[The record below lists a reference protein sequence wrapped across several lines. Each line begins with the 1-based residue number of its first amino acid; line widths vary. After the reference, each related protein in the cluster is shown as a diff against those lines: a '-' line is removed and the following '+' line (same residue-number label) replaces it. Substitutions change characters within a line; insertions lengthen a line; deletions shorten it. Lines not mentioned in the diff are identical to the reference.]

1 MYTDRPVSGE
11 TVDTGVDTAASPA
24 TSVATTSAASEAASP
39 STHQGDAPGRR
50 SYLDPRSTTERLRL
64 LWSTGARDVTL
75 VAPRDTPRPQAIDPR
90 GWIA

>member
-1 MYTDRPVSGE
+1 MYTDRPISGE
-11 TVDTGVDTAASPA
+11 TVDTGVDTAASPS
-24 TSVATTSAASEAASP
+24 TSVATSSAPGAAHPSTSAGETA
-39 STHQGDAPGRR
+39 GRR

-75 VAPRDTPRPQAIDPR
+75 VAPRDTPRLHAIDPR